1 MPVIAAKKNSKQ
13 PTILSAT
20 RSLSLCENKV
30 PGFVTFGGSFGQV
43 SSRKRGRLTVETPGA
58 KREPQM
64 WFLVLA
70 QMFQASKVSVNYRY
84 ILVQASSWLRPRHS
98 ACCPLARSHRVL
110 LEAPVQLKVAHCPD
124 CRWKYGPVPKPYGK
138 VN

>member
-58 KREPQM
+58 K
-64 WFLVLA
+64 
-70 QMFQASKVSVNYRY
+70 
-84 ILVQASSWLRPRHS
+84 ASSWLRPRHS
-98 ACCPLARSHRVL
+98 ACCPLARSHSVL

-138 VN
+138 VNQQPKHCLAASRDTLKLNVLRYQVVL